1 MPDECPRLG
10 ECPDA
15 LHTQF
20 AADAG
25 LAAAA
30 ERQA

>member
-1 MPDECPRLG
+1 VPDERSRLG
-10 ECPDA
+10 ECPDPFDA
-15 LHTQF
+15 EF

-30 ERQA
+30 ER